1 MKVIQLIFIL
11 FQFTNCSV
19 QKSIYD
25 EDSLQTEQIE
35 LSYLDIRKDPIPGK
49 CYRRLKFE
57 EGDMGWYECFCDDAE
72 LEFSIAADCL
82 EKLGYILEYRKHF
95 MTKDGSALIDFQRKN
110 NMVEGIFDEASLY
123 LLIQKT
129 KSIK

>member
-35 LSYLDIRKDPIPGK
+35 LSTLDIRKDPIPGK

-82 EKLGYILEYRKHF
+82 EKLG
-95 MTKDGSALIDFQRKN
+95 
-110 NMVEGIFDEASLY
+110 
-123 LLIQKT
+123 
-129 KSIK
+129 

>member
-35 LSYLDIRKDPIPGK
+35 LSTLDIRKDPIPGK
-49 CYRRLKFE
+49 CYRRLKF
-57 EGDMGWYECFCDDAE
+57 
-72 LEFSIAADCL
+72 
-82 EKLGYILEYRKHF
+82 
-95 MTKDGSALIDFQRKN
+95 DGRRYGL
-110 NMVEGIFDEASLY
+110 V
-123 LLIQKT
+123 
-129 KSIK
+129 